1 MNLAR
6 CFVHILPNVFG
17 QCFGRKNRVRNRGGF
32 DFDTHKKGI
41 DELSKELNTNGT
53 DHNDD
58 GRYKKRSACDGV

>member
-1 MNLAR
+1 M
-6 CFVHILPNVFG
+6 
-17 QCFGRKNRVRNRGGF
+17 RNRGGF